1 MLLDLSAT
9 FDTVDQSKLLMI
21 LHNDIGVNGVALKWF
36 ESFLCGRTQK
46 VKIEEAYSDE
56 SDLKYGVPQGSVLG
70 PDLFKIYVRS
80 LRKHVEPAKFDIF
93 GFADDH
99 QLLKAFLPV
108 LQVTALNND
117 IQYCFQ
123 MIATWMNK
131 LFLCL
136 NASKT
141 KILIVPPSL
150 RDEIV
155 IRGTFINDKCIRFVS
170 SAKNL
175 GVIR

>member
-1 MLLDLSAT
+1 MVYLKVPSLDRTS
-9 FDTVDQSKLLMI
+9 SK
-21 LHNDIGVNGVALKWF
+21 F
-36 ESFLCGRTQK
+36 
-46 VKIEEAYSDE
+46 
-56 SDLKYGVPQGSVLG
+56 
-70 PDLFKIYVRS
+70 VRS

-99 QLLKAFLPV
+99 QLLKAVLPV

-175 GVIR
+175 GVIQ